1 MNGKIDEELLKFPL
15 FSLLIREFDPESGSH
30 ETTPSATESV
40 ISSYNWETAENTRVS
55 WLLSA

>member
-1 MNGKIDEELLKFPL
+1 MNGKIDEELA
-15 FSLLIREFDPESGSH
+15 FDPESGSH

-55 WLLSA
+55 WLLPA